1 MLYMLTGT
9 LHMKGIAESWALILA
24 GGDGSRLRE
33 VTTTGDGQIIPKQ
46 YCSLTGSS
54 SLLQDA
60 IRRAR
65 SVALASRVAAVV
77 AAQHRRWW
85 SSAALGC
92 NEAHIFVQPQ
102 NRGTANGILF
112 ALLRLERLSPN
123 ATVTL
128 LPADH
133 YYRDERALTRAL
145 RAAVNIAR
153 QRPEES
159 YLLGADPDGPDP
171 ELGYV
176 LPASRIGDVPAG
188 IAGFKEKP
196 SADYAR
202 ELLSIGALWNLFIL
216 VGSIR
221 AILALFEKDYASTV
235 ADMREA
241 LGREAGGDRKALGN
255 YYQNLAPL
263 DFSRDILEIQATRL
277 QIIRVPRC
285 GWTDL
290 GTPKRVEDVVR
301 RMVVDARIGQTAAD
315 RSSRYFDL
323 SARYQA
329 AL

>member
-1 MLYMLTGT
+1 
-9 LHMKGIAESWALILA
+9 MKGIMESWGLILA

-46 YCSLTGSS
+46 YCSIGGATC
-54 SLLQDA
+54 LLEDA

-65 SVALASRVAAVV
+65 SVAMASQVAAVV

-85 SSAALGC
+85 SYAAAGC

-112 ALLRLERLSPN
+112 ALLKLEQLSPN

-145 RAAVNIAR
+145 RAAVNLSR
-153 QRPEES
+153 RTPEES
-159 YLLGADPDGPDP
+159 YLLGADPESPDP
-171 ELGYV
+171 ELGYI
-176 LPASRIGDVPAG
+176 LPASRVRGVPAG

-196 SADYAR
+196 SAEYAR

-221 AILALFEKDYASTV
+221 AILALFDKDYAPV
-235 ADMREA
+235 VEEMREA
-241 LGREAGGDRKALGN
+241 LEREADGEPEALSRH
-255 YYQNLAPL
+255 YQSLAHL
-263 DFSRDILEIQATRL
+263 DFSRDILEVQATQL
-277 QIIRVPRC
+277 QAIRVPRC

-290 GTPKRVEDVVR
+290 GTPKRVEAVVR
-301 RMVVDARIGQTAAD
+301 RMVVDAGLGRSTTD
-315 RSSRYFDL
+315 RSSRFFDL

-329 AL
+329 AG